1 MKLQFLFS
9 LMPLLVA
16 LTVNVPVMSQENSS
30 QETTNN
36 ESILEQFDNG
46 TKDTLVVG
54 IAPDSYPISYF
65 ENGRAYG
72 FCKNFVENILVDS
85 LNKKYRRTGI
95 RIKAEY
101 KDVRREQTGRFDLLR
116 DQSIDI
122 ECGPNTIVKNTDNKI
137 YANIIFSKP
146 FFKTGTRIL
155 IKRENQKTVEEKP
168 DFEGLSIGLIKDTTT
183 ISFVKLLF
191 PLATTIHDN
200 LETRADGIEL
210 LKKDNITGFA
220 TDSVLLEGELERDTR
235 IENPDDYYLYPKYN
249 LLNSEPYGFA
259 FHTKSERMA

>member
-16 LTVNVPVMSQENSS
+16 LTVNLPVMSQENSS
-30 QETTNN
+30 QEKTNR

-65 ENGRAYG
+65 QDGRAYG

-95 RIKAEY
+95 KITAEY
-101 KDVRREQTGRFDLLR
+101 KDVRKEKIGRFDLLR

-122 ECGPNTIVKNTDNKI
+122 ECGPNTIPNNTDNKRH
-137 YANIIFSKP
+137 ANISFSKP
-146 FFKTGTRIL
+146 FLKQV
-155 IKRENQKTVEEKP
+155 RE
-168 DFEGLSIGLIKDTTT
+168 F
-183 ISFVKLLF
+183 
-191 PLATTIHDN
+191 
-200 LETRADGIEL
+200 
-210 LKKDNITGFA
+210 
-220 TDSVLLEGELERDTR
+220 
-235 IENPDDYYLYPKYN
+235 
-249 LLNSEPYGFA
+249 
-259 FHTKSERMA
+259 